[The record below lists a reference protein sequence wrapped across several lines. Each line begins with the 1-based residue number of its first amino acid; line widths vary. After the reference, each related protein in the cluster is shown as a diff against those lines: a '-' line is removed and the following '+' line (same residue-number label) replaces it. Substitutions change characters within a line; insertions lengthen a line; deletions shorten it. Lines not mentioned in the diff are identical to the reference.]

1 MLDYSDRHPMS
12 DWPDVI
18 GLVDMDAFFVAVE
31 LLQRPDLRGKPV
43 IVGPLDPRARGVVM
57 TASYEA
63 RRFGVHSALP
73 MAIARRRCPQAVVI
87 PRNME
92 RYRAAS
98 AEVMAVIAGF
108 SDTVEVLGLDEAYID
123 LSACPAPK
131 ARARQLKRE
140 VLARTGLTCSVGLG
154 PNRLIAKIAS
164 DLDKPDGLC
173 AVPRERFL
181 ELVGERPARLLPGV
195 GPRTEERLASAGIRT
210 VAELAGADRERLAA
224 ALGANH
230 AEGLRRRAAG
240 HGSAAVAVERE
251 RKSESRERTFLVDQ
265 SDPAVMREEVA
276 TMAREVA
283 EHLAEQRISG
293 RTVTLKIRLAPFR
306 TFTRSRTLPEPTAEV
321 GRVAAAALALFEAFE
336 RDAPVRLLGVGVS
349 NLRRDDEGPAAAR
362 RNDPGVATGP
372 EQLVLG

>member
-1 MLDYSDRHPMS
+1 MPGERIYADPSGWERTIAH
-12 DWPDVI
+12 
-18 GLVDMDAFFVAVE
+18 VDMDAFFVAVE
-31 LLQRPDLRGKPV
+31 LLRRPELRGRPV
-43 IVGPLDPRARGVVM
+43 IVGPLDPRSRGVVM

-87 PRNME
+87 PRDIE

-98 AEVMAVIAGF
+98 AAVMAVIAGF

-123 LSACPAPK
+123 LSDCPAPK

-140 VLARTGLTCSVGLG
+140 VRARTGLSCSVGIG
-154 PNRLIAKIAS
+154 PNRLVAKIAS

-173 AVPRERFL
+173 VVPRERFL
-181 ELVGERPARLLPGV
+181 ELVGARPARLLPGV
-195 GPRTEERLASAGIRT
+195 GPRTEERLRAAGIGT

-224 ALGANH
+224 ALGRNR
-230 AEGLRRRAAG
+230 AEELRRRAAG
-240 HGSAAVAVERE
+240 HGSAAVAVERS
-251 RKSESRERTFLVDQ
+251 RKSESRERTFPVDQ
-265 SDPAVMREEVA
+265 SDPAPMREEIA
-276 TMAREVA
+276 RMAREVA
-283 EHLAEQRISG
+283 GHLGARGACG

-306 TFTRSRTLPEPTAEV
+306 TFTRSRTLPEPTAAAD
-321 GRVAAAALALFEAFE
+321 RVAAAALELFDAFE

-349 NLRRDDEGPAAAR
+349 NLSDQRRGPAAGPA
-362 RNDPGVATGP
+362 AGP